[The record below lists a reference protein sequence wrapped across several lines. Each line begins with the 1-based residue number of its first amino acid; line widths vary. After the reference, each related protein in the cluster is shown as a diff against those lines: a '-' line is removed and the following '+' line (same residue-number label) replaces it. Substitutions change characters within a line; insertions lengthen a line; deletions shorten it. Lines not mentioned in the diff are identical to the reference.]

1 MADKKNE
8 TLKEPIDD
16 GKIDEPIDNVPLY
29 SKKKVMV
36 PFVIISAAIMI
47 AIVYWYLS
55 IAGTIYTDDAFV
67 DGNRTIIS
75 SKYAGR
81 ISELKAEEGD
91 MVKEGQVL
99 AKLDDSDLSA
109 QEKQSRAALEYAKQ
123 NLELAT
129 VNSSKNEEDYARAE
143 RQFNNNV
150 ITKEQFDHAKKSLE
164 AAKAQNAIAQA
175 QIDSASAQ
183 LGVVRTQLKNIVI
196 QSPMNGVVAKKWAMP
211 GDVVQ
216 VAQPILTVYD
226 ISNLWITANL
236 EETKFGRIHLNQTVY
251 VYIDSYK
258 SHKFTGK
265 VIQLGANTA
274 SQFSL
279 IPPNNASG
287 NFTKVTQR
295 IPVKISIDSNQDS
308 KDNESIRILPGMSA
322 EVRLNTK

>member
-1 MADKKNE
+1 MADAKKE
-8 TLKEPIDD
+8 TLKKSTDN
-16 GKIDEPIDNVPLY
+16 GKIDEPIDEVPLY
-29 SKKKVMV
+29 SKKRVMI
-36 PFVIISAAIMI
+36 PLIISAAVVMI
-47 AIVYWYLS
+47 AIVCWYLS
-55 IAGTIYTDDAFV
+55 IAGTIYTDDAYV
-67 DGNRTIIS
+67 DGNRVIVS
-75 SKYAGR
+75 SKYTGR

-91 MVKEGQVL
+91 NVKTGQVL
-99 AKLDDSDLSA
+99 VKLDDSDLSA
-109 QEKQSRAALEYAKQ
+109 QEKQSKSALEYARQ

-143 RQFNNNV
+143 NQFTNNV

-164 AAKAQNAIAQA
+164 AAKAQDAIAQA

-183 LGVVRTQLKNIVI
+183 LGVIRAQLKNIVI
-196 QSPMNGVVAKKWAMP
+196 ESPMNGIVAKKWAMP

-251 VYIDSYK
+251 VYIDAYK
-258 SHKFTGK
+258 KHKFTGK

-295 IPVKISIDSNQDS
+295 IPVKISIDLNQDS
-308 KDNESIRILPGMSA
+308 NKIESVRILPGMSA